1 MASVSVVSCAP
12 VSHQSFCLMLNKI
25 ADKITTIVHLIEL
38 HDVEVLLVAGKV
50 PKGKAILVLLTYFQ
64 VEGLEL
70 RMISLLDL
78 RLVQSHHA
86 RNQRPWTRVGVRMD
100 SFTCRKTDTY
110 YSSLI
115 YGVAR

>member
-25 ADKITTIVHLIEL
+25 ADKITTIVH

-64 VEGLEL
+64 AEDLEL

-78 RLVQSHHA
+78 RLV
-86 RNQRPWTRVGVRMD
+86 
-100 SFTCRKTDTY
+100 
-110 YSSLI
+110 
-115 YGVAR
+115 

>member
-1 MASVSVVSCAP
+1 
-12 VSHQSFCLMLNKI
+12 MLNKI

-64 VEGLEL
+64 VEDDLEL